1 MLKYTPFPYP
11 IPIIMRLKSLKL
23 SGFKSFANPTTFTFK
38 HDITAIVGPNGC
50 GKSNV
55 IDAIRWVLGET
66 SAKQLRGGAMSDVIF
81 AGVEGRAG
89 KSLASVELTFE
100 HTQDESTGIRHA
112 LNLYHELTLRRQ
124 VTKEGKSDYYING
137 QKVRRRD
144 VVDVFL
150 GTGLGARSYAVIEQG
165 MIGRIVDSSPMQLR
179 EFIEEAAGVSRYQ
192 ARRAETEKQL
202 NETKDNLARLNDL
215 QGELKK
221 QHKTLIRQAE
231 SAKKYQALND
241 ELFELNKNDLLK
253 RIFEAWQYLETKKQ
267 DKDKSAQILHELEQA
282 VGKAKKEL
290 DVYSAKLAEANWL
303 KDDAR
308 DNYHNARMKE
318 QTAEHNY
325 YSLNQE
331 IASCED
337 KIARLTELKAQSE
350 ASIVENQQS
359 IDEIDKELG
368 QISPDV
374 TEGALKLTAL
384 QDELTQAQGAFN
396 TAKQQVSKLTQ
407 KKNDLENTH
416 KLATSQKN
424 RLLTSHERVTKKYQE
439 LINKHE
445 NKEQNHD
452 KEQDEIKSLT
462 SHIVT
467 LNLAIDKLSD
477 DDGRQVFDEKSR
489 QVKALQDELSA
500 LEKRHASMMGEYDT
514 LHKLVHKPKHAPSAD
529 DDGTD
534 DDTDNSGTDTKSC
547 VDGIALPQLDS
558 LKDSI
563 KLTCDGEKY
572 ADVLD
577 KFLGFWL
584 DARVLDGKR
593 DFSLLPLINHLPTA
607 MDGGKHSH
615 DDKKDKK
622 KDGKKAKHKGE
633 TSGLSA
639 HERLPS
645 MVLYTAP
652 NFRQSSDKL
661 IPLTALIKSP
671 TLALWQGVYLL
682 DVDTQTLDEKGF
694 DKLVTAWA
702 DELAQGVLILTK
714 TGWIIGSFGVVHL
727 SALGQGGQ
735 GQGVLSERAE
745 HAKRLD
751 ELEEKLGQIESEL
764 DDKQRSLKAMMS
776 ELDVLR
782 VAQEERHAKHSELT
796 HSLHESKAKLV
807 KLEHQ
812 ISQDKLIWENFN
824 SQKISLSD
832 ELSELDGELRLMDDE
847 IGRSMTALDEHL
859 PVLQVTQNTLNVLSV
874 SVDELSG
881 KLKQMTQDRQE
892 LTLKQTTLTQNKAHA
907 TRLLELSH
915 ENVAKADAETK
926 ELIAQSV
933 AMSERLPVLEDAFKQ
948 AKAETAEL
956 KVQSE
961 EHEAVAKTLVIM
973 QGRLQENLTDAH
985 AKFAAAQASIANA
998 HADVA
1003 VGESRLADL
1012 GEQMLGMNEQ
1022 FNLPS
1027 TLADFRASTPV
1038 FADNS
1043 SRIEQIKADIEKLG
1057 AVNLAAAAE
1066 LAELE
1071 ERVSPLD
1078 EQVADITDSMKKLQ
1092 DAIRAIDDKTKQ
1104 LFLGMLKAVN
1114 DEMNALFA
1122 KVFGGGQASL
1132 TLIDD
1137 ESLPKAD
1144 KWRAGLVLMAQPKGK
1159 KNSRLAVLSGG
1170 EKTLTAL
1177 SLIFAIFKQHPAPFC
1192 VLDEVD
1198 APLDDANVGRFTSLI
1213 HELSDSVQFVFISH
1227 NKLAMQAAHELKGIT
1242 MPTAGIS
1249 SLVTVNLEEAEK
1261 YLEPRE

>member
-1 MLKYTPFPYP
+1 
-11 IPIIMRLKSLKL
+11 MRLKSLKL

-38 HDITAIVGPNGC
+38 HDVTAIVGPNGC

-282 VGKAKKEL
+282 VNKAKKEL
-290 DVYSAKLAEANWL
+290 DVHSAKLAEANWL

-350 ASIVENQQS
+350 ASIVENQKS

-374 TEGALKLTAL
+374 TERALKLTAL
-384 QDELTQAQGAFN
+384 QEELTQAQGAFN
-396 TAKQQVSKLTQ
+396 TAKQQVGELTQ
-407 KKNDLENTH
+407 KKSDLENTH
-416 KLATSQKN
+416 KLATAQKN
-424 RLLTSHERVTKKYQE
+424 RLLMSHERVTKKYQE

-452 KEQDEIKSLT
+452 KEQDEIKTLT
-462 SHIVT
+462 SNIAT
-467 LNLAIDKLSD
+467 LNLAIDELSD

-514 LHKLVHKPKHAPSAD
+514 LHKLVHKPKHAPSAHD
-529 DDGTD
+529 DSA
-534 DDTDNSGTDTKSC
+534 DNSGADGVVADTKSG
-547 VDGIALPQLDS
+547 VDGIAMSQLDS

-563 KLTCDGEKY
+563 KLTRDGEKH

-584 DARVLDGKR
+584 DARVMGDGR
-593 DFSLLPLINHLPTA
+593 DFSLLPLINHLSTA
-607 MDGGKHSH
+607 THDGKHSH

-622 KDGKKAKHKGE
+622 KDGKKAKHKGD

-682 DVDTQTLDEKGF
+682 DVDTQTLDEQGF
-694 DKLVTAWA
+694 DELVTAWA

-714 TGWIIGSFGVVHL
+714 TGWIIGSFGVMHV

-735 GQGVLSERAE
+735 GQGMLGERAE

-751 ELEEKLGQIESEL
+751 ELEERLGQIESEL

-859 PVLQVTQNTLNVLSV
+859 PILQVAQNTLNVLSV

-881 KLKQMTQDRQE
+881 KVRQMTQDRQE

-926 ELIAQSV
+926 KLIAQSV

-973 QGRLQENLTDAH
+973 QGKLQENLTDAH

-1043 SRIEQIKADIEKLG
+1043 SRIEHIKADIEKLG

-1213 HELSDSVQFVFISH
+1213 HELSDSVQFIFISH

>member
-1 MLKYTPFPYP
+1 
-11 IPIIMRLKSLKL
+11 MRLKSLKL
-23 SGFKSFANPTTFTFK
+23 SGFKSFANATTFTFG

-112 LNLYHELTLRRQ
+112 LNLYHELTLRLQ
-124 VTKEGKSDYYING
+124 VTKEGKSEYYING

-165 MIGRIVDSSPMQLR
+165 MIGRIVDSTPMQLR

-290 DVYSAKLAEANWL
+290 DVHSAKLAEANWL

-337 KIARLTELKAQSE
+337 KIARLTELKTQSE
-350 ASIVENQQS
+350 ASIVENQKS

-396 TAKQQVSKLTQ
+396 AAKQQVGELAQ
-407 KKNDLENTH
+407 KKSELENTH
-416 KLATSQKN
+416 KLATAQKN
-424 RLLTSHERVTKKYQE
+424 RLLISHERVTKKYQE

-452 KEQDEIKSLT
+452 KEQDEIKTLT
-462 SHIVT
+462 SNIAT
-467 LNLAIDKLSD
+467 LNLAIDELSD

-514 LHKLVHKPKHAPSAD
+514 LHKLVHKPKHAPSTHD
-529 DDGTD
+529 DSA
-534 DDTDNSGTDTKSC
+534 DNSEADGVVADTKSG
-547 VDGIALPQLDS
+547 VDGIAMSQLDS

-563 KLTCDGEKY
+563 KLTRDGEKH

-577 KFLGFWL
+577 KFLDFWL
-584 DARVLDGKR
+584 DARVMGDGR
-593 DFSLLPLINHLPTA
+593 DFSLLPLINHLSTA
-607 MDGGKHSH
+607 THDGKHSH

-622 KDGKKAKHKGE
+622 KDGKKAKHKGD

-682 DVDTQTLDEKGF
+682 DVDTQTLDEQGF
-694 DKLVTAWA
+694 DELVTAWA

-714 TGWIIGSFGVVHL
+714 TGWIIGSFGVMHV

-735 GQGVLSERAE
+735 GQGMLAERAE

-751 ELEEKLGQIESEL
+751 ELEERLGQIESEL

-782 VAQEERHAKHSELT
+782 VAQEERHVKHSKLT
-796 HSLHESKAKLV
+796 HSLHESRAKLV

-824 SQKISLSD
+824 SQKASLSD
-832 ELSELDGELRLMDDE
+832 ELSELDGELRLMNDE

-859 PVLQVTQNTLNVLSV
+859 PILQVAQNTLNVLSV

-881 KLKQMTQDRQE
+881 KVRQMTQDRQE
-892 LTLKQTTLTQNKAHA
+892 LTLKQTTLTQNKVHA
-907 TRLLELSH
+907 ARLLELSH
-915 ENVAKADAETK
+915 ENVAKADTETK

-973 QGRLQENLTDAH
+973 QGKLQENLTDAH

-1027 TLADFRASTPV
+1027 TLTDFRVSTPV

-1137 ESLPKAD
+1137 ESLPKTD